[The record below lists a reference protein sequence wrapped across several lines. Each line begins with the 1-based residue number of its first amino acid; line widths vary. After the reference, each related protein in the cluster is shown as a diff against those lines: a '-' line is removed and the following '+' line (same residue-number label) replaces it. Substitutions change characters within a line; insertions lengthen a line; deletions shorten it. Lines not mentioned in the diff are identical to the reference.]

1 MIYALPDHF
10 AKGYFSLKLG
20 WIIWQFVNNGVKSII
35 HFLIKFPVDKGRVN
49 LIQSGFF
56 GHGKS
61 KMKARFEPV
70 TSGFASH
77 CLAH

>member
-1 MIYALPDHF
+1 MIF
-10 AKGYFSLKLG
+10 G
-20 WIIWQFVNNGVKSII
+20 
-35 HFLIKFPVDKGRVN
+35 FLRVTDFEENYLDTNWTHIGFIYSKTMFDWCRKGRVN

-56 GHGKS
+56 GRGKS